1 MIKVNVQLISVVKSI
16 TRNNNLAKTYLYRE
30 IKDSNP
36 VFIFRTYFLVKKD
49 DTIPTDIIIKK
60 FKDNYLTISKY
71 AIQLN
76 TLDELANGL
85 MIDGVY
91 YNNIRNN

>member
-49 DTIPTDIIIKK
+49 NII
-60 FKDNYLTISKY
+60 
-71 AIQLN
+71 
-76 TLDELANGL
+76 
-85 MIDGVY
+85 
-91 YNNIRNN
+91 